1 VITAEEFVLAREA
14 LLALA
19 ARYAPEPACRPI
31 VTQVG
36 FIFFCCL
43 CLFLLLF
50 LFLFFYLFV
59 RTTPVT
65 QVALVVYFCLL
76 FIFV

>member
-14 LLALA
+14 LLVLA

-36 FIFFCCL
+36 FI
-43 CLFLLLF
+43 LF
-50 LFLFFYLFV
+50 
-59 RTTPVT
+59 
-65 QVALVVYFCLL
+65 L
-76 FIFV
+76 FIFVFVCY